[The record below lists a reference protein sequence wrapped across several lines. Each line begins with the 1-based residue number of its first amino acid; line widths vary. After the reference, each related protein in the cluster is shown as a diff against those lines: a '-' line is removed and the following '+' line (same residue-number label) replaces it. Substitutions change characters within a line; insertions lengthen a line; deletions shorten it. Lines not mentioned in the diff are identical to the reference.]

1 MARLL
6 RELESLLERGVLSL
20 GQVNPPSPWI
30 DVVPVVPAFVFDDP
44 VNHLA
49 LNWTVFVQKLSRPNL
64 LTIITTGDPDTS
76 LSVRAQ
82 WRSVFDLIGC
92 HSQNDL
98 ISKATVAACS

>member
-64 LTIITTGDPDTS
+64 LPVISTGGPDTS

-82 WRSVFDLIGC
+82 WRGEFNVIRC
-92 HSQNDL
+92 HGL
-98 ISKATVAACS
+98 